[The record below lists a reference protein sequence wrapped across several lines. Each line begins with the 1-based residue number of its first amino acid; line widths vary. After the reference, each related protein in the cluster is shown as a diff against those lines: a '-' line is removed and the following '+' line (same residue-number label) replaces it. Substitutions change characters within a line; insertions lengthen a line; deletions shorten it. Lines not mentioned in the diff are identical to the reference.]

1 MGRDPADNERNGAVK
16 DLVVEGWRFVPHSYA
31 VVNQFQLLAL
41 DQMPGLR
48 LYHRDLPFFGPHW
61 QTLTGLL
68 PEASEAALNRIPAP
82 SALRRPDAVYRI
94 GYPYDLSSARADRTF
109 AFGTSELLSV
119 TEEMLAK
126 PGSLARQ
133 MAESETVIITPSR
146 WSKEG
151 FVRSGAPADRVK
163 VIPHGVDPAIFRP
176 LDSAGRAVLRQKLG
190 WDPYFIFLS
199 IGTMKAGKGLRLML
213 KALAA
218 LAPAYPDLRLVLKGS
233 DAMYDSNRLVSEM
246 ADTLTE
252 REKQTVLDRI
262 FYLGEP
268 LSFAAMAQLCQA
280 ADAYLSPYMAEG
292 FNLPVLEAAACGL
305 PVLCTQGGPTDD
317 FAHPRFFLG
326 IDSRLQKKRVSA
338 TQTNLFLL
346 PDLEHLIFRMHQV
359 IEDEGLRGEARQ
371 LLPEWIHARFSWK
384 VIARR
389 LRNLFFDS
397 TSPANGLLAH

>member
-61 QTLTGLL
+61 QTLSGLL

-82 SALRRPDAVYRI
+82 SAVGRPDAVYRI

-119 TEEMLAK
+119 TEEMLVK

-133 MAESETVIITPSR
+133 MTESETVIITPSR

-176 LDSAGRAVLRQKLG
+176 LDSAGRAALRQKLG
-190 WDPYFIFLS
+190 WDRYFIFLS
-199 IGTMKAGKGLRLML
+199 IGTMKGGKGLRLML

-218 LAPAYPDLRLVLKGS
+218 LAPVYPDLRLVLKGS

-252 REKQTVLDRI
+252 REKQTVLNRI

-268 LSFAAMAQLCQA
+268 LSFAAMAQLYQA

-305 PVLCTQGGPTDD
+305 PVLCTRGGPTDD

-346 PDLEHLIFRMHQV
+346 PDLEHLIVRLRQM
-359 IEDEGLRGEARQ
+359 IEDDGLRGDSRQ
-371 LLPEWIHARFSWK
+371 LLPEWIQARFSWN

-389 LRNLFFDS
+389 LRDLFFDS